1 MLKRKS
7 QGLSITTI
15 ILAVIGLMI
24 LVVIIALLTGR
35 LGGFSKGVGETGDC
49 SSSCQAAG
57 YDSGA
62 TGDGNQGILDS
73 EGNEC
78 LCANTEV
85 TPDPDPGT

>member
-1 MLKRKS
+1 MLKNKKS

-35 LGGFSKGVGETGDC
+35 LGGFSKGVLESGDC
-49 SSSCQAAG
+49 SSACQAAG
-57 YDSGA
+57 YDG
-62 TGDGNQGILDS
+62 GDKAGSDQGILDS

-78 LCANTEV
+78 LCANEDTS
-85 TPDPDPGT
+85 GT

>member
-1 MLKRKS
+1 MPKNKKS

-35 LGGFSKGVGETGDC
+35 LGGFSKGVLESGDC
-49 SSSCQAAG
+49 SSACQAAG
-57 YDSGA
+57 YDGGS

-78 LCANTEV
+78 LCANEDTS
-85 TPDPDPGT
+85 GT